1 MTNPA
6 EEVILEFEH
15 VELLLKRLRLPAL
28 LHRLSP
34 KLVWSAYVCINGFI
48 TIALLALL
56 GEVTGSPF
64 VFPSLGPTAYLLF
77 FTPLHKSAS
86 PRNAVLGHAIGLL
99 CGFGAFW
106 VTGMHPFSQHPIQGF
121 YWPQLL
127 SAALALAATGTLMV
141 AFSVSH
147 PPAGATTLIVA
158 LGILYRPW
166 HLVVIEVAVVLLVL
180 QGCAFNRL
188 AGLDYPFWY
197 RKGEKPLP
205 PSMRPES

>member
-28 LHRLSP
+28 LHRLPP

-77 FTPLHKSAS
+77 FTPLQKSAS
-86 PRNAVLGHAIGLL
+86 PRHAVLGHAIGLV

-106 VTGMHPFSQHPIQGF
+106 VTGMHPFGQPPAPGF

-127 SAALALAATGTLMV
+127 AAALALAATGMLMV

-166 HLVVIEVAVVLLVL
+166 YLVVIEAAVVLLVL
-180 QGCAFNRL
+180 QGWVFNHL
-188 AGLDYPFWY
+188 AGLNYPLWSE
-197 RKGEKPLP
+197 KGEKPLP
-205 PSMRPES
+205 PSMRP

>member
-6 EEVILEFEH
+6 EEVVLEFEH
-15 VELLLKRLRLPAL
+15 VEQLLKRLRLPAL
-28 LHRLSP
+28 LHRLPP

-99 CGFGAFW
+99 CGFEAFW
-106 VTGMHPFSQHPIQGF
+106 VTGMHPFGQPPAQGF
-121 YWPQLL
+121 YWPQLIA
-127 SAALALAATGTLMV
+127 AALALAATGTLMV

-180 QGCAFNRL
+180 QGWAFNRL

-205 PSMRPES
+205 PSMRPEA